1 MADSLAILIL
11 VFKVLCKKYMLVL
24 TITMN
29 IYCCNYF
36 FQYFIQ
42 QSKSLEEIY
51 PYLKYKN

>member
-11 VFKVLCKKYMLVL
+11 VFKASSKMYILVL
-24 TITMN
+24 TITMK

-36 FQYFIQ
+36 YQYFIQ

-51 PYLKYKN
+51 PYIKYKN